1 MDKNLT
7 EELKELPV
15 NKPVKLKNLT
25 CVYCSTA
32 LSKVKSND
40 EHVIGRK
47 FVPKGTLNNYWNLI
61 VRACEVCN
69 NKKSDLEDDISS
81 ITMQPDLNG
90 SHIIDD
96 ETLTSDSFRKS
107 KSISRRTNK
116 TVLDSKEKLTLKAP
130 FFGGKITFNL
140 ISPPQIDQDRAFELA
155 RYHVTA
161 FFYWL
166 TYDEIKKIG
175 RFWEGFYFPIQGT
188 SYKDWG
194 SNINKEF
201 MRLVLDWELALY
213 GETANGFFKVVIRKK
228 PESICWSWALEWN

>member
-25 CVYCSTA
+25 CVYCSTV

-90 SHIIDD
+90 THIIDD
-96 ETLTSDSFRKS
+96 ETLTSDSIRKS
-107 KSISRRTNK
+107 
-116 TVLDSKEKLTLKAP
+116 
-130 FFGGKITFNL
+130 
-140 ISPPQIDQDRAFELA
+140 
-155 RYHVTA
+155 
-161 FFYWL
+161 
-166 TYDEIKKIG
+166 
-175 RFWEGFYFPIQGT
+175 
-188 SYKDWG
+188 
-194 SNINKEF
+194 
-201 MRLVLDWELALY
+201 
-213 GETANGFFKVVIRKK
+213 
-228 PESICWSWALEWN
+228 